1 MWQIGKSGR
10 GVAELTVVTI
20 IVVFFFLLGTIV
32 GSFLNVCI
40 TRIPEDISI
49 VMPGSRCPRCERPI
63 KPYDNVPVFAW
74 LWLRGKCRACGVA
87 ISPMYPLIELA
98 TGLLFVAAFFEFGIT
113 QTTVKWLVFTCL
125 IIVLT
130 VTDLRVRLLP
140 DVVNWPGFAA
150 GLLFSAFVPPGN
162 GFAGMLLGRWLQVR
176 IPVSAAGVLDGLLGA
191 AFGSFLLW
199 GMAVGYKAIRGHE
212 GMGMGDVKMIAMIGA
227 FLGLRGTFL
236 TLLVGSLLGS
246 VIGVGLVGA
255 LYLGGWR
262 SELAKR
268 ASRRGL
274 GTEQR
279 LRWAI
284 ARQYQ
289 LPLGTFLGIGAL
301 AIVYVGPAIASQWP
315 ILRRIVG

>member
-1 MWQIGKSGR
+1 MAG
-10 GVAELTVVTI
+10 ETVVTI
-20 IVVFFFLLGTIV
+20 TVLFFLFGIIV

-40 TRIPEDISI
+40 TRIPEEISI
-49 VMPGSRCPRCERPI
+49 VSPGSRCPHCGTRI

-74 LWLRGKCRACGVA
+74 LWLRGKCRACGLA

-98 TGLLFVAAFFEFGIT
+98 TGLLFVAAFLEFGIS
-113 QTTVKWLVFTCL
+113 QAAVKWLFFTCL
-125 IIVLT
+125 IVILA

-150 GLLFSAFVPPGN
+150 GLMFSAFVPPDHGIAAIL
-162 GFAGMLLGRWLQVR
+162 AGRFLQVR
-176 IPVSAAGVLDGLLGA
+176 LPGLAAGILDGILGA

-199 GMAVGYKAIRGHE
+199 GLAAGYKAVRGHE

-246 VIGVGLVGA
+246 LIGIGLVVA
-255 LYLGGWR
+255 LYFGGWR
-262 SELAKR
+262 SGVAKR

-274 GTEQR
+274 GTERR

-301 AIVYVGPAIASQWP
+301 AIVYGGPLIVAQWP
-315 ILRRIVG
+315 IFRGIVG

>member
-1 MWQIGKSGR
+1 
-10 GVAELTVVTI
+10 VAGLTVVI

-49 VMPGSRCPRCERPI
+49 VTPGSRCPQCLRPI

-74 LWLRGKCRACGVA
+74 LWLRGKCRACGTP
-87 ISPMYPLIELA
+87 ISAMYPLIELA

-113 QTTVKWLVFTCL
+113 QTTVKWLFFTCL

-150 GLLFSAFVPPGN
+150 GLLFSAFVPPGE
-162 GFAGMLLGRWLQVR
+162 GFAGSLLGRLLQVR
-176 IPVSAAGVLDGLLGA
+176 LPAFAVGVLDGILGA

-199 GMAVGYKAIRGHE
+199 GMAKAYKTVRGHD

-227 FLGLRGTFL
+227 FLGLRGTFM

-246 VIGVGLVGA
+246 VIGIGVVGA

-262 SELAKR
+262 SEVAKR
-268 ASRRGL
+268 ASRRGM

-279 LRWAI
+279 LRWAV

-301 AIVYVGPAIASQWP
+301 AIVYGGPVIAREWP
-315 ILRRIVG
+315 IFSGMFG

>member
-1 MWQIGKSGR
+1 
-10 GVAELTVVTI
+10 
-20 IVVFFFLLGTIV
+20 
-32 GSFLNVCI
+32 
-40 TRIPEDISI
+40 
-49 VMPGSRCPRCERPI
+49 
-63 KPYDNVPVFAW
+63 
-74 LWLRGKCRACGVA
+74 
-87 ISPMYPLIELA
+87 MYPLIELA
-98 TGLLFVAAFFEFGIT
+98 TGLLFVAAFLEFGIT
-113 QTTVKWLVFTCL
+113 QTMVKWLFFTCL
-125 IIVLT
+125 ILILT

-150 GLLFSAFVPPGN
+150 GLMFSGFVPPDHGL
-162 GFAGMLLGRWLQVR
+162 AGVLARRILQVR
-176 IPVSAAGVLDGLLGA
+176 LPGFAAGILDGILGA

-199 GMAVGYKAIRGHE
+199 GLAAGYKAVRGHE

-246 VIGVGLVGA
+246 VIGIGLVVA

-262 SELAKR
+262 NGVAKR

-274 GTEQR
+274 GTERR

-301 AIVYVGPAIASQWP
+301 AIVYGGPVIAGYWP
-315 ILRRIVG
+315 SLRGIFT

>member
-1 MWQIGKSGR
+1 
-10 GVAELTVVTI
+10 VVII
-20 IVVFFFLLGTIV
+20 IVFIFLLGTIV

-49 VMPGSRCPRCERPI
+49 VTPGSRCPRCMTPI

-74 LWLRGKCRACGVA
+74 LWLRGKCRACGA
-87 ISPMYPLIELA
+87 PISAMYPLIELS

-113 QTTVKWLVFTCL
+113 QTTVKWLFFTCL
-125 IIVLT
+125 IIILT

-150 GLLFSAFVPPGN
+150 GLLFSAFVPPGD
-162 GFAGMLLGRWLQVR
+162 GFAGMLLGRLLQVR
-176 IPVSAAGVLDGLLGA
+176 LPGFAAGILDGLLGA

-199 GMAVGYKAIRGHE
+199 GMARGYKLVRGHE

-236 TLLVGSLLGS
+236 TLLLGSLLGS
-246 VIGVGLVGA
+246 LIGVGLVAA

-262 SELAKR
+262 SDLAKR

-284 ARQYQ
+284 ARQ
-289 LPLGTFLGIGAL
+289 
-301 AIVYVGPAIASQWP
+301 
-315 ILRRIVG
+315 

>member
-1 MWQIGKSGR
+1 
-10 GVAELTVVTI
+10 
-20 IVVFFFLLGTIV
+20 
-32 GSFLNVCI
+32 
-40 TRIPEDISI
+40 
-49 VMPGSRCPRCERPI
+49 
-63 KPYDNVPVFAW
+63 
-74 LWLRGKCRACGVA
+74 
-87 ISPMYPLIELA
+87 MYPLIELA
-98 TGLLFVAAFFEFGIT
+98 TGLLFVAAFWEFGIS
-113 QTTVKWLVFTCL
+113 QMMLKWLFFTCL
-125 IIVLT
+125 IVVLA

-150 GLLFSAFVPPGN
+150 GLLFAAFVPPGN

-176 IPVSAAGVLDGLLGA
+176 IPGSAAGVLDGLLGA

-199 GMAVGYKAIRGHE
+199 GLAAGYRLARGHE

-246 VIGVGLVGA
+246 VIGIAIVVA

-262 SELAKR
+262 SDLAER

-274 GTEQR
+274 GTEKR

-301 AIVYVGPAIASQWP
+301 AIVYGGPVVAAQLP
-315 ILRRIVG
+315 IFRGILS

>member
-1 MWQIGKSGR
+1 VWQIEKSGR
-10 GVAELTVVTI
+10 GVAGQTVVI
-20 IVVFFFLLGTIV
+20 AFFFLFGIIV

-40 TRIPEDISI
+40 TRIPEDVSI
-49 VMPGSRCPRCERPI
+49 VSPGSRCPRCATPI
-63 KPYDNVPVFAW
+63 KPYDNVPVFGW
-74 LWLRGKCRACGVA
+74 LWLRGKCRACGLP

-98 TGLLFVAAFFEFGIT
+98 TGLLFVAAFLEFGIT
-113 QTTVKWLVFTCL
+113 QATVKWLFFTCL
-125 IIVLT
+125 IVILT

-150 GLLFSAFVPPGN
+150 GLLFSAFVPPDH
-162 GFAGMLLGRWLQVR
+162 GFAGVLIERLLQVR
-176 IPVSAAGVLDGLLGA
+176 LPGFAAGILDGIMGA

-199 GMAVGYKAIRGHE
+199 GLAAGYKAVRGHE

-246 VIGVGLVGA
+246 LIGIGLVCA
-255 LYLGGWR
+255 LYLGRWR
-262 SELAKR
+262 SGVAKR

-274 GTEQR
+274 GTERQ

-301 AIVYVGPAIASQWP
+301 AIVYGGPVIANYWP
-315 ILRRIVG
+315 SLRGVVA

>member
-1 MWQIGKSGR
+1 
-10 GVAELTVVTI
+10 VVTI
-20 IVVFFFLLGTIV
+20 TVLFFLFGIIV

-40 TRIPEDISI
+40 TRIPEEISI
-49 VMPGSRCPRCERPI
+49 VSPGSRCPHCGTRI

-74 LWLRGKCRACGVA
+74 LWLRGKCRACGLA

-98 TGLLFVAAFFEFGIT
+98 TGLLFVAAFLEFGIS
-113 QTTVKWLVFTCL
+113 QAAVKWLFFTCL
-125 IIVLT
+125 IVILA

-150 GLLFSAFVPPGN
+150 GLMFSAFVPPDHGIAAIL
-162 GFAGMLLGRWLQVR
+162 AGRFLQVR
-176 IPVSAAGVLDGLLGA
+176 LPGLAAGILDGILGA

-199 GMAVGYKAIRGHE
+199 GLAAGYKAVRGHE

-246 VIGVGLVGA
+246 AIGIGLIVA

-262 SELAKR
+262 SGVAKR

-274 GTEQR
+274 GTERR

-289 LPLGTFLGIGAL
+289 LPLGTFLGVGAL
-301 AIVYVGPAIASQWP
+301 AIVYGGPVIAAQWP
-315 ILRRIVG
+315 MFRGIVG